1 MAWPSENFQ
10 GAKEEMGTTHFHTD
24 RPFCS
29 RIISI
34 SHKEEN
40 TGIGSAKM
48 VLLVL
53 PSRASDNSFNL
64 RHVCLGAGHPD
75 PPGQVGR
82 VVLIQDGSLSFSG
95 LKLPGVEQWLLLC
108 MGAIAS
114 SLNNGHS

>member
-40 TGIGSAKM
+40 TGIDSAKM

-64 RHVCLGAGHPD
+64 RHVPGCWPPR

-114 SLNNGHS
+114 SLNNGDS